1 MKNIDKIKLS
11 PNSTLKKS
19 LQVIDAGAV
28 QMALVVKEGDFLLG
42 MITDGDIRRAILNG
56 KGLEE
61 SINDVYF
68 KSPIIVTDKS
78 TREEIVNICISKKI
92 HQIPVVDDKGCVVD
106 IKILDELLKPKK
118 YENRVVL
125 MVGGLGT
132 RLRPL
137 TENTPKP
144 MLEVGG
150 KPILETIVKRFVD
163 SGFTN
168 ITMCLGYKSNIIQD
182 YFRDGSSFGANIDYI
197 VEEKRM
203 GTAGALTLLEKG
215 LDNPFFVMNGDLLT
229 NIDFEKMLD
238 SHVEHDSRATM
249 CVREYDI
256 EVPYGVVNMSN
267 ENIISIEEKPIHNF
281 FVNAG
286 IYILDPECVNLIPR
300 DEFYDM
306 PALFEKMIQIKE
318 KTISFPL
325 KEYWLDIGRISDY
338 EKANFEYHSIFSV

>member
-1 MKNIDKIKLS
+1 
-11 PNSTLKKS
+11 
-19 LQVIDAGAV
+19 
-28 QMALVVKEGDFLLG
+28 
-42 MITDGDIRRAILNG
+42 
-56 KGLEE
+56 
-61 SINDVYF
+61 
-68 KSPIIVTDKS
+68 
-78 TREEIVNICISKKI
+78 
-92 HQIPVVDDKGCVVD
+92 
-106 IKILDELLKPKK
+106 
-118 YENRVVL
+118 
-125 MVGGLGT
+125 
-132 RLRPL
+132 
-137 TENTPKP
+137 
-144 MLEVGG
+144 
-150 KPILETIVKRFVD
+150 
-163 SGFTN
+163 
-168 ITMCLGYKSNIIQD
+168 
-182 YFRDGSSFGANIDYI
+182 
-197 VEEKRM
+197 M